1 MSSVAGGGPPLFTH
15 SASSSSIDRPP
26 EASTSSSALSN
37 QHDRKRPRASTS
49 KMPQEPTLRHPHHQQ
64 QQQQQQR
71 AGSGGHDE
79 DKVMANGGEE
89 EENIRKRRL
98 ALSCELMWGM
108 PYSSF
113 DFVDRVSIRWAG
125 SECQRRKIKCDR
137 KQPCS
142 ACIRRKVAH
151 NCNWDDDPDSSGQF
165 ALNSDVRHIHRRLAH
180 LESLVQGFHPEAVLL
195 PNLNDSTSASAMVL
209 GAAMDSQGTRR
220 AATNPL
226 TSEPNSPRTS
236 RRSSQAIRE
245 SDAQHRSQQTARQ
258 SEDQET
264 RQDPHSDTEDAVAD
278 LESVAFGARVPVLQ
292 AVNAA
297 AEMNASRPVQS
308 RVGIELTSALTSII
322 AEPLSYDQDGRPR
335 SAVRLGLDLA
345 VPTKQLPDARS
356 EAMAQI
362 FAVLP
367 GKEIARFLID
377 KYFDEMEWD
386 FRILDPVAFPIEH
399 ERYVEMIAE
408 GREDSIDPLWVAVF
422 CMASLLGFRF
432 RRFWSRSNG
441 KKDLSLFHGLTER
454 ELQDLPSVFHDASLR
469 ALQLGEWGGTPR
481 IRTIQTIILFGQY
494 IQLSSQSG
502 QQGRFLGWAASGIR
516 IAQRMGLH
524 RLGSNP
530 RTMPPDDPALP
541 PGVNSLKRETAVRVF
556 NYLVLID
563 SFLSDSAVFR
573 CYILHPSQYNT
584 CRPLNL
590 NFDDLS
596 RTEWRTITPPPKN
609 VYTDASFEIAQCEL
623 GAQVRRVLDELVLSG
638 KPFSYSAV
646 MEQDALFRRV
656 FEGLPDVLS
665 TANPPVESVQIR
677 YQRSLL
683 HEDVYARLV
692 RLHRPFLLRGY
703 GPTSPYRYSTSSCV
717 DASRSIIRSNYDLLS
732 ITGSLWWMFTSSMR
746 ATIVCFMDLF
756 HAIDTDRPEVEIK
769 EKRAVLMQA
778 SVIFATQVHSPALQ
792 AVVEQGRRIL
802 SGLFA
807 AEENRRTTLA
817 AHTLAGGGVAPAQET
832 FAQVLKRVSNEIA
845 REERALFA
853 ATSNHLPPSPFP
865 PPSSA
870 SSSATSAPFVT
881 HQLAYGAPAADPGAF
896 EYWSSMN
903 HVNSNFPNNQQQGGN
918 SASPSMSSYVRTPT
932 SFPLVGGPVG
942 TSSATAINGQDF
954 ASFFETLASK
964 DWANA
969 AGLNGSDGGQE
980 SGLLGQMA
988 ATW

>member
-1 MSSVAGGGPPLFTH
+1 MMAEG
-15 SASSSSIDRPP
+15 
-26 EASTSSSALSN
+26 
-37 QHDRKRPRASTS
+37 
-49 KMPQEPTLRHPHHQQ
+49 
-64 QQQQQQR
+64 
-71 AGSGGHDE
+71 DE
-79 DKVMANGGEE
+79 D
-89 EENIRKRRL
+89 ENKRKRRL
-98 ALSCELMWGM
+98 ALSC
-108 PYSSF
+108 
-113 DFVDRVSIRWAG
+113 

-180 LESLVQGFHPEAVLL
+180 LESLVQSFHPEAVLL
-195 PNLNDSTSASAMVL
+195 PSLNGTSSALAPGTAS
-209 GAAMDSQGTRR
+209 SSHTR
-220 AATNPL
+220 AATHPL

-236 RRSSQAIRE
+236 RRAAQTVRE
-245 SDAQHRSQQTARQ
+245 TDAQQRSHHTTARQ
-258 SEDQET
+258 CDDQDT
-264 RQDPHSDTEDAVAD
+264 RQGSHSDTEDAVAD
-278 LESVAFGARVPVLQ
+278 LESVTFGARVPVLQ

-399 ERYVEMIAE
+399 ERYVEMIAD

-422 CMASLLGFRF
+422 CMASRSLGLHAVIKSLQAEDIAFDLPQVLALSLEG
-432 RRFWSRSNG
+432 FWSRTNG

-454 ELQDLPSVFHDASLR
+454 ELQDLPSVFHDAALR

-502 QQGRFLGWAASGIR
+502 QQGRYLGWAASGIR
-516 IAQRMGLH
+516 IAQRLGLH

-541 PGVNSLKRETAVRVF
+541 PGVNSLKRETAVRLF

-590 NFDDLS
+590 NCEDLS
-596 RTEWRTITPPPKN
+596 RTKWRTITPPAKN

-623 GAQVRRVLDELVLSG
+623 GAQVRRALDELVLSG
-638 KPFSYSAV
+638 KPFSYPAV
-646 MEQDALFRRV
+646 MEQDALFRGV
-656 FEGLPDVLS
+656 LEGLPDVLS
-665 TANPPVESVQIR
+665 TEHPPIESVRIR

-703 GPTSPYRYSTSSCV
+703 SPTSPYRYSTSSCV
-717 DASRSIIRSNYDLLS
+717 DASRSIIRSNYELLS

-746 ATIVCFMDLF
+746 AAIVCFMDLF
-756 HAIDTDRPEVEIK
+756 HAIDTDRAEVEIK
-769 EKRAVLMQA
+769 EKRAVLVQA
-778 SVIFATQVHSPALQ
+778 SIIFATEVHSPALQ

-817 AHTLAGGGVAPAQET
+817 AHTLAGGAVAPAQET
-832 FAQVLKRVSNEIA
+832 FAQVLKRVSTEIA
-845 REERALFA
+845 REERAMFTA
-853 ATSNHLPPSPFP
+853 SSNRLPPSPFP

-870 SSSATSAPFVT
+870 SSSSTSPPFLT
-881 HQLAYGAPAADPGAF
+881 HQLAYGTPAAGPGAF
-896 EYWSSMN
+896 EYWASMN
-903 HVNSNFPNNQQQGGN
+903 SVNTNFNTHNKNPQG
-918 SASPSMSSYVRTPT
+918 SSSTSPSMSSYAAAATAT
-932 SFPLVGGPVG
+932 TFPLVGGPVG
-942 TSSATAINGQDF
+942 TSSGTAINGQDF
-954 ASFFETLASK
+954 SSFFETLASE

>member
-1 MSSVAGGGPPLFTH
+1 MSLAASGGSPLFTH
-15 SASSSSIDRPP
+15 SASSSSIDRA

-37 QHDRKRPRASTS
+37 QHGKKRPRASTS
-49 KMPQEPTLRHPHHQQ
+49 KVPQEPIPRHPHHQQ
-64 QQQQQQR
+64 QQQQR
-71 AGSGGHDE
+71 ASSGGHDE
-79 DKVMANGGEE
+79 DEMMADGGEE
-89 EENIRKRRL
+89 EENIRKKRL
-98 ALSCELMWGM
+98 ALSC
-108 PYSSF
+108 
-113 DFVDRVSIRWAG
+113 

-195 PNLNDSTSASAMVL
+195 PNLNDSTSAATMIP
-209 GAAMDSQGTRR
+209 GAAMDSQGR

-226 TSEPNSPRTS
+226 TSEPKSPRTS
-236 RRSSQAIRE
+236 RRPSQAIRE
-245 SDAQHRSQQTARQ
+245 SDVQHRSQQTARQ
-258 SEDQET
+258 NGDQET

-308 RVGIELTSALTSII
+308 RIGIELTSALTSIL

-408 GREDSIDPLWVAVF
+408 GREDLIDPLWVAVL
-422 CMASLLGFRF
+422 ALSLEG
-432 RRFWSRSNG
+432 FWSRSNG

-596 RTEWRTITPPPKN
+596 RTEWRTITPPPN
-609 VYTDASFEIAQCEL
+609 HVYTDASFEIAQCEL
-623 GAQVRRVLDELVLSG
+623 GAQVRRALDELVLSG

-646 MEQDALFRRV
+646 MEQDALFRGV
-656 FEGLPDVLS
+656 LEGLPDVLS
-665 TANPPVESVQIR
+665 TANPPVESVRIR

-703 GPTSPYRYSTSSCV
+703 VPTSPYRYSTSSCV

-778 SVIFATQVHSPALQ
+778 SFIFATQVHSPALQ

-802 SGLFA
+802 NGLFA

-817 AHTLAGGGVAPAQET
+817 AHTLTGGGVTPAQET
-832 FAQVLKRVSNEIA
+832 FAQVLKRVSTEIS
-845 REERALFA
+845 REERAMFA
-853 ATSNHLPPSPFP
+853 AASNQLPPSPFP

-870 SSSATSAPFVT
+870 SSSATSPPFVK
-881 HQLAYGAPAADPGAF
+881 HQLAYGTPAAGPGAF
-896 EYWSSMN
+896 EYWSSMKP
-903 HVNSNFPNNQQQGGN
+903 VNSNFPNNQQQGGN
-918 SASPSMSSYVRTPT
+918 SASSSLSSYAPTPT
-932 SFPLVGGPVG
+932 TFPLVGGPVG

-954 ASFFETLASK
+954 ASFFETLASE